1 MKQKADTLP
10 HRRPALWLFGL
21 CLLAAP
27 ACSGGTGG
35 TLAAPDDPKLRAI
48 TESGKTSKEIRE
60 ALITELRQ
68 RDKKGQTGKTS
79 KPGTA
84 R

>member
-1 MKQKADTLP
+1 MKHTADTLP
-10 HRRPALWLFGL
+10 HRRPAVWLLGL
-21 CLLAAP
+21 CLIAAP

-35 TLAAPDDPKLRAI
+35 TLPAPDDPKLRAI

-68 RDKKGQTGKTS
+68 RDNKELTGKTS
-79 KPGTA
+79 KPRTA

>member
-10 HRRPALWLFGL
+10 HRRHAMWLLGL

-35 TLAAPDDPKLRAI
+35 TLPAPDDPKLRAI

-68 RDKKGQTGKTS
+68 RDKKEQTGKTS
-79 KPGTA
+79 KQGIA